1 MAKKK
6 MGVVT
11 QEVKGKERVVFFN
24 RFFQS
29 TQAIKS
35 VAMREMRTINR
46 RYGKGTAY
54 TRKTGKN
61 GDWYSVF
68 IRRK

>member
-1 MAKKK
+1 MAKKI
-6 MGVVT
+6 GVVT
-11 QEVKGKERVVFFN
+11 QKVGGKDRVIFFN

-29 TQAIKS
+29 TTAIKS
-35 VAMREMRTINR
+35 VAMREVRIINR

-54 TRKTGKN
+54 TRKTSKT

-68 IRRK
+68 IRKK